1 MPLNASPTDPRRP
14 GGVRRWLPPLLAAAV
29 VVTLAVALLKPSKG
43 VESALLGQPAPD
55 FTLVTLDG
63 QPFRLQDHL
72 GQPMVVNFW
81 ASWCVPCREEAPMLA
96 EFAREARNLTM
107 VGVVFQDQPDAARAF
122 TREFA
127 VPYPSVIDRQ
137 SRVAIDYGVAGIPE
151 TFFIDA
157 SGVIREKHSGPFTR
171 DNLWNSARRIGVQ
184 F

>member
-1 MPLNASPTDPRRP
+1 
-14 GGVRRWLPPLLAAAV
+14 
-29 VVTLAVALLKPSKG
+29 
-43 VESALLGQPAPD
+43 
-55 FTLVTLDG
+55 
-63 QPFRLQDHL
+63 
-72 GQPMVVNFW
+72 
-81 ASWCVPCREEAPMLA
+81 MLA

-122 TREFA
+122 VREFA

-171 DNLWNSARRIGVQ
+171 DNLWNSARRIGVR

>member
-1 MPLNASPTDPRRP
+1 MPPSASPTESRGKRQ
-14 GGVRRWLPPLLAAAV
+14 VRRWLPPVLAAV
-29 VVTLAVALLKPSKG
+29 VVAVLAVALLRPSRTPQSPLVGK
-43 VESALLGQPAPD
+43 PAPD

-63 QPFRLQDHL
+63 QPFQLQDHL
-72 GQPMVVNFW
+72 GQPLVVNFW
-81 ASWCVPCREEAPMLA
+81 ASWCVPCREEAPMLG
-96 EFAREARNLTM
+96 EFARDAQNLTM

-122 TREFA
+122 VREFA
-127 VPYPSVIDRQ
+127 EPYPSVVDRQ

-171 DNLWNSARRIGVQ
+171 EDLWNSARRIGVR